1 MKIILSS
8 LAVLL
13 VSTLALVAGDS
24 AAEKAFVEKYK
35 KAYEGNDK
43 ATLESF
49 LYTEGAHP
57 MALEFFKM
65 MMTEGAGGK
74 LSGIEMVDLTAE
86 EMKEAA
92 GTEEGPDGVKTKMP
106 LKVTKKLKIST
117 STKDSSGSSSGSSSV
132 LVAEHNGKFVIPVP
146 AAVK

>member
-1 MKIILSS
+1 MKIIRAS

-13 VSTLALVAGDS
+13 VTTLSLVAAD
-24 AAEKAFVEKYK
+24 EKAFVEKFK
-35 KAYEGNDK
+35 KAYEANDK

-74 LSGIEMVDLTAE
+74 LDGIELVDLTPE
-86 EMKEAA
+86 ELKEAE

-106 LKVTKKLKIST
+106 LKVTKKLKLTT

-132 LVAEHNGKFVIPVP
+132 LVAEHKGGFVIPVP
-146 AAVK
+146 AKVK

>member
-1 MKIILSS
+1 MKIILAS

-13 VSTLALVAGDS
+13 VSTLSLVADPAS
-24 AAEKAFVEKYK
+24 EKAFVEKFK
-35 KAYEGNDK
+35 KAYEANDK

-74 LSGIEMVDLTAE
+74 LDGIELVDLRRR
-86 EMKEAA
+86 
-92 GTEEGPDGVKTKMP
+92 
-106 LKVTKKLKIST
+106 
-117 STKDSSGSSSGSSSV
+117 
-132 LVAEHNGKFVIPVP
+132 N
-146 AAVK
+146 